1 MILLLRH
8 GQTEYNVAGRLQGQ
22 FDSPLTALGR
32 DQAARMGA
40 RVAALAAGR
49 RVSVHASPLGR
60 ALDTAR
66 ILAARLPGA
75 PAPRP
80 DPRLMEISFGA
91 WDGLTQPDIDRRW
104 PGLRAGL
111 PPYRWFFHGPGGET
125 LEALLARIAPALAE
139 VTADPAD
146 LRVIVSHGIAGWAV
160 RMAHT
165 GRSPEDTI
173 IPGLQQ
179 DSLQHLTPD
188 GRVDLIP

>member
-8 GQTEYNVAGRLQGQ
+8 GQTEFNAAGRLQGQ
-22 FDSPLTALGR
+22 LDSPLTDQGR

-49 RVSVHASPLGR
+49 RVSIHASPLGR

-66 ILAARLPGA
+66 IVAAQIPGA
-75 PAPRP
+75 AAPRP

-91 WDGLTQPDIDRRW
+91 WDGLTRPEIDARW

-111 PPYRWFFHGPGGET
+111 PETRWFFHGPGGET
-125 LEALLARIAPALAE
+125 LETLLSRIAPALAT
-139 VTADPAD
+139 VAADPAD

-165 GRSPEDTI
+165 GRSPEEMI

-188 GRVDLIP
+188 ARVELIP